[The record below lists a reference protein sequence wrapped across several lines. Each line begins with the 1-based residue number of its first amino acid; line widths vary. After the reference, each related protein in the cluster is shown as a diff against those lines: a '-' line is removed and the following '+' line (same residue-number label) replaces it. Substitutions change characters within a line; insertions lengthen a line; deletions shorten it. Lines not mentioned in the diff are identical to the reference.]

1 MNDIFKK
8 FYNDQFFRF
17 LIIGGINTLFGFLI
31 YTFCITKGME
41 VESSIIVGTILGVIF
56 NFITTG
62 GGVFRQLSLKN
73 LPGFLL
79 TYILIYIINIY
90 LYELISKNIANPI
103 ITQGILAIPL
113 SLLSYFIMSRY
124 VFKEIKNIK

>member
-1 MNDIFKK
+1 LNDIFNR
-8 FYNDQFFRF
+8 FFNDQFFRF

-31 YTFCITKGME
+31 YSFCIARGVE
-41 VESSIIVGTILGVIF
+41 VESAIIIGTILGVVF

-73 LPGFLL
+73 LPRFLL
-79 TYILIYIINIY
+79 TYILIYVVNIY
-90 LYELISKNIANPI
+90 LYKLISKNIASPI
-103 ITQGILAIPL
+103 LIQGILAIPL

-124 VFKEIKNIK
+124 VFKEKNIK